1 MLNDLSGNVSAA
13 VQVIKLMNTTC
24 RGIAYVSSNCTFLFQ
39 CSSLLTTIVIIVASG
54 SSVMMDSTGQMD
66 LGSLDEGKH
75 CSRYANNHCVYVAG
89 SQPMWL
95 LRMSKR
101 EKKY

>member
-1 MLNDLSGNVSAA
+1 
-13 VQVIKLMNTTC
+13 MNTTC
-24 RGIAYVSSNCTFLFQ
+24 RGITYVSSNCTFLIQ
-39 CSSLLTTIVIIVASG
+39 CLSLLTTIVIIVASG

-75 CSRYANNHCVYVAG
+75 CSRYANNHYVFT
-89 SQPMWL
+89 L
-95 LRMSKR
+95 LAHNRRGYLGCQK